1 MIVSQYPKNMRCCI
15 TFNVKIVE
23 VKLYRSCTLKG
34 SVVLNFAQKSCK
46 HIVLRSIYDTKNI
59 YFTFPAVMNVTF
71 MSNKIMI
78 PNVRCLYLTW
88 SDLEHICLI
97 YSSYSHLLWYSLHC
111 FAWNRGFTF
120 LHITNTSLVLIHYL
134 KSYKH

>member
-59 YFTFPAVMNVTF
+59 YFTFPAVMNVPF

-78 PNVRCLYLTW
+78 PNVRCLYLT
-88 SDLEHICLI
+88 
-97 YSSYSHLLWYSLHC
+97 
-111 FAWNRGFTF
+111 
-120 LHITNTSLVLIHYL
+120 
-134 KSYKH
+134 